1 MHISPGAAPLGDR
14 QGEQS
19 VDLQQMRRIFASP
32 RQPAARIRHDFQ
44 EQDMSPTEQYN
55 NALACGCDCE
65 RHDAAVEE
73 MARRHVLGI
82 ATTASA
88 VAILGSTITAPS
100 TGRAQTT
107 KSPAEALKTLMDGNR
122 RFVEQKLG
130 FYQQDLAILKQKTAE
145 KQEPFASVLSCADS
159 RVPVE
164 LAFDQSIGQVFVN
177 RVAGNIATTEIIASI
192 EYGAAV
198 LGTKVIMVLA
208 HGNCGA
214 VKATIE
220 GKAVPGQ
227 ISSLYRFIRPAV
239 NQAGTELLPATK
251 ANAKIQAQL
260 LRESSPVLGSLIK
273 EGKLTIVAAFYDVQN
288 GEVTLLS

>member
-1 MHISPGAAPLGDR
+1 
-14 QGEQS
+14 
-19 VDLQQMRRIFASP
+19 
-32 RQPAARIRHDFQ
+32 
-44 EQDMSPTEQYN
+44 MSLTEQYN
-55 NALACGCDCE
+55 HAPACRCNCE
-65 RHDAAVEE
+65 RRDEVVEAI
-73 MARRHVLGI
+73 ARRDLLGI

-88 VAILGSTITAPS
+88 LAVVGSTIAIS
-100 TGRAQTT
+100 SAARAQTT
-107 KSPAEALKTLMDGNR
+107 KSPADALKTLMDGNR
-122 RFVEQKLG
+122 RFVEQKLT
-130 FYQQDLAILKQKTAE
+130 FYQQDLAILKQQTAE

-177 RVAGNIATTEIIASI
+177 RIAGNIATTEIIASI

-214 VKATIE
+214 VKATID

-239 NQAGTELLPATK
+239 NQAGTDLLPATK

-260 LRESSPVLGSLIK
+260 LKQSSPVLGSLVK